1 MVSMGDCSDSDGDD
15 DDDVE
20 EEEDDDDDND
30 INNGADNNSDDD
42 DDDDC
47 DRGEGGDCEG
57 GYFSNR
63 RMIGKSLFPFIF
75 F

>member
-20 EEEDDDDDND
+20 EEEDDDDND

-42 DDDDC
+42 DDC

-57 GYFSNR
+57 SYFSNR